1 MQVDIR
7 EVVTELWKFHSET
20 LRKENESNVGS
31 FKPGINREKSKTV
44 SQSIERIVK
53 KFGNI

>member
-1 MQVDIR
+1 MQVDLR
-7 EVVTELWKFHSET
+7 EVVAELWKIHSET
-20 LRKENESNVGS
+20 LRQENESNIGS

-53 KFGNI
+53 KFGN